1 MVRHSPDGKYF
12 ASCSA
17 DCTVRLWDDLT
28 AQSVAVFNQ
37 HKASVTCVQFSRN
50 GLLASGGWDNDVVIF
65 NVASRQAVHH
75 LRGHT
80 ARVTHIAF
88 TPSGDLL
95 ASASSDCAVRVWSPS
110 TGECYDKF
118 EVHEGDVSQVG
129 LSAGTLVSCSAD
141 GTIWRMDIKNERP
154 PDHPVRIHTA
164 PIAAL
169 AFSPDESV
177 TATVSHDGS
186 AALWDT
192 ATLNN
197 ICRSVTTPSPLCTE
211 QLDSLAPRVAR
222 GLAVSLSPA
231 TAQSLAA
238 SSTRTGQSW
247 SPAEKRASSLSG
259 I

>member
-197 ICRSVTTPSPLCTE
+197 ICRSVTTPSPL
-211 QLDSLAPRVAR
+211 
-222 GLAVSLSPA
+222 
-231 TAQSLAA
+231 
-238 SSTRTGQSW
+238 
-247 SPAEKRASSLSG
+247 
-259 I
+259 